1 MDGRMHELKG
11 TKWLNC
17 DAHRIHLFVHKMKH
31 EKTEKITTAT
41 NHFCHLVFAIKIHLP
56 FAVFVVF
63 AAVAAAATDAPLSV
77 LHNLSSSLKYLP
89 KF

>member
-17 DAHRIHLFVHKMKH
+17 DAHRINLFVHKTKH

-56 FAVFVVF
+56 FA
-63 AAVAAAATDAPLSV
+63 AVAAAATATEAPLSV
-77 LHNLSSSLKYLP
+77 LHNLSSSLKYLL